1 MISINRGKE
10 TMKVTLSQAADMA
23 GKSVTSLRK
32 AIKDGVISASRQG
45 NNKNSAFQIDV
56 SELLRVF
63 PEKNTV
69 KLSLEKGSA
78 ATIFPSDNSLNQGDA
93 VELAVLRER
102 MRHHE
107 QRIQDLKDQLY
118 EAKQQAED
126 FKQRFLESDTKLLG
140 VLQTITP
147 TSVTKNT
154 KYSDQLDEQNNKT
167 LSPSTNDRL
176 KEDLKKPLRL
186 SSIYRCD
193 PDPRASANKTAECI
207 NETEEP
213 LLDDP
218 EQEDAVVENIF
229 EGVSENAA
237 KTAAMQVTE
246 KQTETQKKMQ
256 SKIDE
261 LRKILDRT
269 RK

>member
-1 MISINRGKE
+1 
-10 TMKVTLSQAADMA
+10 MKVTLSQAADMT

-32 AIKDGVISASRQG
+32 AIKDGIISASRQG

-78 ATIFPSDNSLNQGDA
+78 ATIFSSENSLDQGDA

-147 TSVTKNT
+147 TSVTQNT
-154 KYSDQLDEQNNKT
+154 KYSDQLDEQNKKT
-167 LSPSTNDRL
+167 LSIDSLEVNQ
-176 KEDLKKPLRL
+176 KKPFRL
-186 SSIYRCD
+186 SYIYRCD
-193 PDPRASANKTAECI
+193 PDPRASANKTADYI
-207 NETEEP
+207 KKKEEP

-218 EQEDAVVENIF
+218 EHEEAVAENIF
-229 EGVSENAA
+229 VAVSDD
-237 KTAAMQVTE
+237 KVTEVDNKIPE
-246 KQTETQKKMQ
+246 KQTESQKNIQ

-261 LRKILDRT
+261 LRRILDRV
-269 RK
+269 RE

>member
-1 MISINRGKE
+1 
-10 TMKVTLSQAADMA
+10 MKVTLSQAADMT

-78 ATIFPSDNSLNQGDA
+78 ATIFSSENSLNQGDA

-167 LSPSTNDRL
+167 LAIDSLEVNQ
-176 KEDLKKPLRL
+176 KKPFRL

-193 PDPRASANKTAECI
+193 PDPRASANKIADYI
-207 NETEEP
+207 KKTEEP
-213 LLDDP
+213 LLDYP
-218 EQEDAVVENIF
+218 EHEEAVVENICVA
-229 EGVSENAA
+229 VSDD
-237 KTAAMQVTE
+237 KVTAVDNKIPE
-246 KQTETQKKMQ
+246 KQTEFQKNIQ

-261 LRKILDRT
+261 LRRILDRV
-269 RK
+269 RE

>member
-1 MISINRGKE
+1 
-10 TMKVTLSQAADMA
+10 MKVTLSQAADMT

-78 ATIFPSDNSLNQGDA
+78 ATIFSSDNSLNQGDA

-126 FKQRFLESDTKLLG
+126 FKQRFLDSDTKLLG
-140 VLQTITP
+140 VLQTISP

-154 KYSDQLDEQNNKT
+154 KYSDQIDDENNNASST
-167 LSPSTNDRL
+167 STNDRL
-176 KEDLKKPLRL
+176 KEDLKKPFRL

-193 PDPRASANKTAECI
+193 PDLRASANKTAECI
-207 NETEEP
+207 KKTQEP

-218 EQEDAVVENIF
+218 EHEEAVAENIF
-229 EGVSENAA
+229 VAVSDDKVAEVDN
-237 KTAAMQVTE
+237 KIPE
-246 KQTETQKKMQ
+246 KQTESQKNIQ

-261 LRKILDRT
+261 LRRILDRV
-269 RK
+269 RE

>member
-1 MISINRGKE
+1 
-10 TMKVTLSQAADMA
+10 MKVTLGQAANMT

-45 NNKNSAFQIDV
+45 NNKNTAFQIDV

-69 KLSLEKGSA
+69 KSSSEKGSA
-78 ATIFPSDNSLNQGDA
+78 TTIFPAENSLHQGDA
-93 VELAVLRER
+93 IELAVLRER
-102 MRHHE
+102 TRHHE
-107 QRIQDLKDQLY
+107 QMIKDLKDQLY

-154 KYSDQLDEQNNKT
+154 NHSDQLDEQNNEI
-167 LSPSTNDRL
+167 LSNDRL
-176 KEDLKKPLRL
+176 EVNQKKPFRL

-193 PDPRASANKTAECI
+193 PDPRASANKTADYI
-207 NETEEP
+207 KKAEEP

-218 EQEDAVVENIF
+218 EHEEAVAENIF
-229 EGVSENAA
+229 VA
-237 KTAAMQVTE
+237 VTE
-246 KQTETQKKMQ
+246 DKVTEVENKIPEEQTESQKNIQ

-261 LRKILDRT
+261 LRRILDRV
-269 RK
+269 RE

>member
-1 MISINRGKE
+1 
-10 TMKVTLSQAADMA
+10 MKVTLSHAADMT

-56 SELLRVF
+56 SELIRVF

-78 ATIFPSDNSLNQGDA
+78 ATIFSSDNSLNQGDA

-154 KYSDQLDEQNNKT
+154 KYSDQLDERNNKT
-167 LSPSTNDRL
+167 LSIDSLEVNQ
-176 KEDLKKPLRL
+176 KKPFRL

-193 PDPRASANKTAECI
+193 PDPRASANKKADYI
-207 NETEEP
+207 KKTEEP

-218 EQEDAVVENIF
+218 EHEEAVVENIF
-229 EGVSENAA
+229 GAVSDD
-237 KTAAMQVTE
+237 KVTEVDNKIPE
-246 KQTETQKKMQ
+246 KQTESQKNIQ

-261 LRKILDRT
+261 LRRILDRF
-269 RK
+269 RE

>member
-1 MISINRGKE
+1 
-10 TMKVTLSQAADMA
+10 MKVTLSHAADMT

-78 ATIFPSDNSLNQGDA
+78 ATIFSSDNSLNQGDA

-154 KYSDQLDEQNNKT
+154 KYSDQLDEQNKKT
-167 LSPSTNDRL
+167 LSIDSL
-176 KEDLKKPLRL
+176 KVNQKKPFRL
-186 SSIYRCD
+186 SYIYRCD
-193 PDPRASANKTAECI
+193 PDPRASANKTADHIKKKE
-207 NETEEP
+207 ET

-218 EQEDAVVENIF
+218 EHEEAVVENIF
-229 EGVSENAA
+229 VAVSDD
-237 KTAAMQVTE
+237 KVTEVDNKIPE
-246 KQTETQKKMQ
+246 KQTESQKNIQ

-261 LRKILDRT
+261 LRRILDRV
-269 RK
+269 RE

>member
-1 MISINRGKE
+1 
-10 TMKVTLSQAADMA
+10 MKVTLSQAADMA

-32 AIKDGVISASRQG
+32 AIKDGVLSASRQG

-78 ATIFPSDNSLNQGDA
+78 ATIFSSENSLDQGDA

-154 KYSDQLDEQNNKT
+154 KYSDQLDEQNKKT
-167 LSPSTNDRL
+167 LSIDSLEVNQ
-176 KEDLKKPLRL
+176 KKPFRL

-193 PDPRASANKTAECI
+193 PDPRASVNKTADYI
-207 NETEEP
+207 KKTEAP

-218 EQEDAVVENIF
+218 EHEEAVVENILVA
-229 EGVSENAA
+229 VSDD
-237 KTAAMQVTE
+237 KVTEVDNKIPE
-246 KQTETQKKMQ
+246 KQTESQKNIQ

-261 LRKILDRT
+261 LRRILDRV
-269 RK
+269 RE

>member
-1 MISINRGKE
+1 
-10 TMKVTLSQAADMA
+10 MKVTLSQAADMT

-78 ATIFPSDNSLNQGDA
+78 ATIFSSENSLDQGDA

-147 TSVTKNT
+147 TSVTQNT
-154 KYSDQLDEQNNKT
+154 KYSDQLDEQNKKT
-167 LSPSTNDRL
+167 LSIDSLEVNQ
-176 KEDLKKPLRL
+176 KKPFRL

-193 PDPRASANKTAECI
+193 PDPRASVNKTADYI
-207 NETEEP
+207 KKTEAP

-218 EQEDAVVENIF
+218 EHEEAVVENILVA
-229 EGVSENAA
+229 VSDD
-237 KTAAMQVTE
+237 KVTEVDNKIPE
-246 KQTETQKKMQ
+246 KQTESQKNIQ

-261 LRKILDRT
+261 LRRILDRV
-269 RK
+269 RE